1 MCEFQ
6 ASGPSHILVLTKGD
20 FGENILEEW
29 LEVLGPPSVADAQ
42 EYAATRCVCL
52 CVWSHPYVFHVCHS
66 YVSLLIER
74 AIRR

>member
-29 LEVLGPPSVADAQ
+29 FEVLGPPNVAEAQ
-42 EYAATRCVCL
+42 EYAATRCVFVCVEACVLFL
-52 CVWSHPYVFHVCHS
+52 CM
-66 YVSLLIER
+66 SLSVIM
-74 AIRR
+74 